1 MSDAPLQPPS
11 PPAAAPRVLLV
22 DDNAINL
29 LVAREMLSSLGVEV
43 DTAEDGAEA
52 LARLERG
59 GYALVFMDVMMPL
72 LDGLTT
78 TRRWRERE
86 QRERTQRVPIV
97 ALTANAMAA
106 DRERCLAAG
115 MDDYLAKP
123 VRREQLAQMLL
134 RWLPETP
141 PA

>member
-1 MSDAPLQPPS
+1 
-11 PPAAAPRVLLV
+11 VLLV

-123 VRREQLAQMLL
+123 VRREQLAQMLR
-134 RWLPETP
+134 RWLPQTP